1 MHRKKKKVESIR
13 NYNPEIFLHSAAT
26 AKFTGKIRIS
36 KVHRNRRLRE
46 EKEYGKLDDGQ
57 CWQARN
63 LGRCTSHLTSEE
75 VRSALPSV
83 CGSRVEVENPVS
95 RYPN

>member
-1 MHRKKKKVESIR
+1 MKVESIR
-13 NYNPEIFLHSAAT
+13 NHNPEIFLRSAAT
-26 AKFTGKIRIS
+26 TKFTGKKKYELV

-46 EKEYGKLDDGQ
+46 EKEYGKNQTMDSV
-57 CWQARN
+57 
-63 LGRCTSHLTSEE
+63 GRPGTEAVAHHLTSEE
-75 VRSALPSV
+75 VRSALPTV